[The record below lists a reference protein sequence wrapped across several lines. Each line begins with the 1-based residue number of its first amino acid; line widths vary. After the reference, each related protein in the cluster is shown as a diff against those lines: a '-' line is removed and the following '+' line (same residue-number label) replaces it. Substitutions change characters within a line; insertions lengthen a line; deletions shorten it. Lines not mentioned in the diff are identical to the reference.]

1 MATDQLAIKILLI
14 VVFAAFAIFLMM
26 PSRGVRHIA
35 VRRLAMAGL
44 LVVTVLAVVFPG
56 TVNSVAHLL
65 GVGRGTDL
73 LLYGLIVVSIG
84 NSLITQR
91 RHRTAERQITQL
103 ARKIALM
110 DAARPAGAP
119 PTRETRDLPDES

>member
-1 MATDQLAIKILLI
+1 MATDQMAIKILLI
-14 VVFAAFAIFLMM
+14 VVFVAFAIFLML
-26 PSRGVRHIA
+26 PNRGVRHIA
-35 VRRLAMAGL
+35 LRRLTMAGL
-44 LVVTVLAVVFPG
+44 LVITVVAVVFPG
-56 TVNSVAHLL
+56 TVNSIAHLL

-103 ARKIALM
+103 ARKIALLEAAPV
-110 DAARPAGAP
+110 DATRPACTHEQG
-119 PTRETRDLPDES
+119 PDEE